1 MIRVLIAE
9 SDASTREDLRARL
22 AAEPDVAVVGLARDG
37 QEAVQMAH
45 ALRPDIALLA
55 KALAVCDGGQTA
67 QYLAA
72 AGLPT
77 DCILLSDGGGPED
90 LRAALRAGARELLAW
105 PDQAARLGSVVR
117 SVHQEQ
123 ERRLSAAFA
132 EAADPQRMTRFFAV
146 SGAKGGVGKTT
157 LATNLALAL
166 LLETGEPTVLLD
178 LYTQFGDVAMLLN
191 LAPRHSL
198 AELAARPLSE
208 VDAALL
214 DASAERHQSGLRV
227 LMGAPAPV
235 ALDAI
240 PTPFL
245 DRVFGLLKRSARF
258 VVLDVPPILH
268 PTTLHALS
276 HASLALLVAN
286 LYDLTTVKDTRLL
299 LEAIEGRY
307 VPREKIRIV
316 LNRVSR
322 QNKLCVPDIEQALG
336 HPLAAQVPND
346 GRIVPHSI
354 NQGVPFVLS
363 HPHSAIS
370 QSLRRL
376 ACQIAEGT
384 GPHPG
389 LRPPLP
395 HRNGRGASDESSASG
410 GLWDR
415 LTRRV

>member
-1 MIRVLIAE
+1 
-9 SDASTREDLRARL
+9 
-22 AAEPDVAVVGLARDG
+22 
-37 QEAVQMAH
+37 
-45 ALRPDIALLA
+45 
-55 KALAVCDGGQTA
+55 
-67 QYLAA
+67 
-72 AGLPT
+72 
-77 DCILLSDGGGPED
+77 
-90 LRAALRAGARELLAW
+90 
-105 PDQAARLGSVVR
+105 
-117 SVHQEQ
+117 
-123 ERRLSAAFA
+123 
-132 EAADPQRMTRFFAV
+132 MTRFIAV

-166 LLETGEPTVLLD
+166 LLETGQPTVLVD

-191 LAPRHSL
+191 LTPRHSL
-198 AELAARPLSE
+198 AELAARPLAD

-214 DASAERHQSGLRV
+214 DDYAERHESGLRV
-227 LMGAPAPV
+227 LAGSPAPV

-240 PTPFL
+240 PAPFL
-245 DRVFGLLKRSARF
+245 DHVFGLLKRSARF

-299 LEAIEGRY
+299 LDAIEGRY

-322 QNKLCVPDIEQALG
+322 QNKLCVPDIERALG

-363 HPHSAIS
+363 HPHSAVA
-370 QSLRRL
+370 QSLRHL
-376 ACQIAEGT
+376 ACQIAEGPSASKSRWGKLVGEMT
-384 GPHPG
+384 QFTFSSGRAGGEEAAAVAETASGRLAGTEGAHTPAVRG
-389 LRPPLP
+389 GG
-395 HRNGRGASDESSASG
+395 GRGRGEPPAARGAGGAGAGPGGGDAGRGRGDAGRAAARRAGRGRGQRDQSG
-410 GLWDR
+410 WGRWMRCWKTPKSRRSWSTGRADLRRAARAADKDGAGL
-415 LTRRV
+415 

>member
-1 MIRVLIAE
+1 MIRVMIAD
-9 SDASTREDLRARL
+9 SDSASREDLRARL
-22 AAEPDVAVVGLARDG
+22 AAEPDVEVVGLARDG

-55 KALAVCDGGQTA
+55 QTLAVRDGCQTA
-67 QYLAA
+67 AFLAA

-77 DCILLSDGGGPED
+77 DCILLSGGEGAED
-90 LRAALRAGARELLAW
+90 VRRAMRAGAREHLAW
-105 PDQAARLGSVVR
+105 PSPATRLGSAIR
-117 SVHQEQ
+117 TVHEEQ
-123 ERRLSAAFA
+123 QRRRSAAFA
-132 EAADPQRMTRFFAV
+132 EAADPAQMTRIIAV

-166 LLETGEPTVLLD
+166 HRETGQSTVLLD

-191 LAPRHSL
+191 LNVRHSL
-198 AELAARPLSE
+198 AEMAGRPAGE

-214 DASAERHQSGLRV
+214 DDYAERHESGLRV
-227 LMGAPAPV
+227 LTGSASPV

-240 PTPFL
+240 SAACL
-245 DRVFGLLKRSARF
+245 DHVFGLLKQSARF

-276 HASLALLVAN
+276 HATLVLLVAN

-299 LEAIEGRY
+299 LDAIEGRY
-307 VPREKIRIV
+307 VPREKIRLV

-322 QNKLCVPDIEQALG
+322 QNKLSVPDIERALG
-336 HPLAAQVPND
+336 HPIAAQVPND
-346 GRIVPHSI
+346 GRTVPHSI

-363 HPHSAIS
+363 HPHSAVA
-370 QSLRRL
+370 QSLRHL
-376 ACQIAEGT
+376 ACQIAT
-384 GPHPG
+384 DGPP
-389 LRPPLP
+389 
-395 HRNGRGASDESSASG
+395 RNGKDTSGSDIGRTSD

-415 LTRRV
+415 LTRRK

>member
-1 MIRVLIAE
+1 MIRVLIAD
-9 SDASTREDLRARL
+9 SDASTRENLRARL
-22 AAEPDVAVVGLARDG
+22 SVEPDMEVVGLARDG

-55 KALAVCDGGQTA
+55 AALAVCDGCRTA
-67 QYLAA
+67 QFLAA

-77 DCILLSDGGGPED
+77 DCILLSGDGGPD
-90 LRAALRAGARELLAW
+90 SLREALRAGARELLAW
-105 PDQAARLGSVVR
+105 PAQADRVGDAVR
-117 SVHQEQ
+117 SVYQEQ
-123 ERRLSAAFA
+123 QRRTSAAFA
-132 EAADPQRMTRFFAV
+132 EAADPQKMTRFVAV

-166 LLETGEPTVLLD
+166 MLETGEPTVLLD

-198 AELAARPLSE
+198 AELATRPLSE
-208 VDAALL
+208 VDAAML
-214 DASAERHQSGLRV
+214 DDYAEQHESGLRV
-227 LMGAPAPV
+227 LVGAPAPV

-240 PTPFL
+240 PASFL
-245 DRVFGLLKRSARF
+245 DHVFGLLKRSARF

-307 VPREKIRIV
+307 VPREKLWIV

-336 HPLAAQVPND
+336 HALAAQVPND

-354 NQGVPFVLS
+354 NQGVPFMLS

-370 QSLRRL
+370 QSLRHL
-376 ACQIAEGT
+376 ACQIAGGT
-384 GPHPG
+384 SVPKTS
-389 LRPPLP
+389 RKWW
-395 HRNGRGASDESSASG
+395 AK
-410 GLWDR
+410 
-415 LTRRV
+415 